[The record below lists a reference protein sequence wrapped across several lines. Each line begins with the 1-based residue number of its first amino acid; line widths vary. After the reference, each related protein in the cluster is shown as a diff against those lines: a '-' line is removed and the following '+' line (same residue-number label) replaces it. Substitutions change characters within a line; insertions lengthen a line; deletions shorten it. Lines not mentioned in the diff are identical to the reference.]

1 MTKLELEEA
10 IAGIYIAIISAL
22 DPERREA
29 ANDMLVALA
38 DDSRTCA
45 YAAQLFRDLAES
57 ATMAAAPIG
66 GLFES
71 LTLH

>member
-57 ATMAAAPIG
+57 VEMTAQPWCV
-66 GLFES
+66 FEE
-71 LTLH
+71 LATLH